1 MFSGIIRALGSV
13 RERIVGDAGLRLAID
28 MPLDGVGL
36 GDSIAVNG
44 ICLTV
49 CELDAAAHFDLSPET
64 LARTLAG
71 DWQVGEAVNLEPA
84 LTLADKLDGHLV
96 FGHVDGTA
104 ELVDLR
110 SQGECVEL
118 RFGLPAES
126 GLLVAE
132 KGSIALDG
140 IGLTVNTVHDSG
152 NICECSVMLVPH
164 TLAATTAKNWQPGRR
179 VHAEFDMLARYVARQ
194 LEGRAR

>member
-13 RERIVGDAGLRLAID
+13 RERIPGDAGLRLAID
-28 MPLDGVGL
+28 MPLEGVSP

-64 LARTLAG
+64 LDRTLAG
-71 DWQVGEAVNLEPA
+71 DWEVGQAVNLEPA

-96 FGHVDGTA
+96 FGHVDGVA

-110 SQGECVEL
+110 EQGECAEL
-118 RFGLPAES
+118 RFVLPAGE
-126 GLLVAE
+126 GRLIAE

-140 IGLTVNTVHDSG
+140 IGLTVNEVHDG
-152 NICECSVMLVPH
+152 ADRCEFSVMLVPH
-164 TLAATTAKNWQPGRR
+164 TLTATTARDWRPGRR
-179 VHAEFDMLARYVARQ
+179 VHVEFDMLARYVARQ
-194 LEGRAR
+194 LEGRGR